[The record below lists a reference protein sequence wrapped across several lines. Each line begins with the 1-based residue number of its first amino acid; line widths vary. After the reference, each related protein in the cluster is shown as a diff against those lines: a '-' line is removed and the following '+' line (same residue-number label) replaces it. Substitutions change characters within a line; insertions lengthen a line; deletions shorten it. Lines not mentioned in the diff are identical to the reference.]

1 MEPIKE
7 PTPLV
12 LVASSP
18 HMHCGLTIGK
28 SMREVMLALVPAII
42 ASVYY
47 FRMSAAIVMV
57 TCVVSA
63 IVFETICNKVMHK
76 PNTVQDGSAAL
87 TGLLLAMCLPA
98 SMPPLFAAMGSM
110 FAIVVGKA
118 VFGGLG
124 CNIFNPAHIGRAI
137 LLASFPQQMTNW
149 VLPATAAASDAVSTA
164 TPLAV
169 MRATE
174 KIWQAG
180 GAASAAKLPDLMN
193 LFWGNVGG
201 SLGETCVPALVLG
214 GLYLIYKKL
223 IDWRIPVFYLVT
235 VAILTGV
242 YGAVMGYPS
251 TFPLYHLFAGGLM
264 IGAFFMATDWVTSP
278 ITKKGKIIYAIG
290 LGVLTLLITCAA
302 SVALVAGAHEGTKEI
317 IAKKHEADTKAAY
330 KQVLPDLGDLQK
342 EKAPGDLISDI
353 QKSSKGGKANGYI
366 YTVDPSGYGGKIKL
380 MVGIDAEKGTITG
393 IKVLSHSETPGLGAR
408 STEPEWQAQFKGK
421 SLKNDLVVTK
431 QDPTK
436 DNDIRAITAAT
447 ITSRAVVTGVNAARD
462 HYMKNFAN
470 GKG

>member
-12 LVASSP
+12 LVTSSP

-180 GAASAAKLPDLMN
+180 GAARPS
-193 LFWGNVGG
+193 F
-201 SLGETCVPALVLG
+201 
-214 GLYLIYKKL
+214 
-223 IDWRIPVFYLVT
+223 
-235 VAILTGV
+235 LT
-242 YGAVMGYPS
+242 S
-251 TFPLYHLFAGGLM
+251 
-264 IGAFFMATDWVTSP
+264 
-278 ITKKGKIIYAIG
+278 
-290 LGVLTLLITCAA
+290 
-302 SVALVAGAHEGTKEI
+302 
-317 IAKKHEADTKAAY
+317 
-330 KQVLPDLGDLQK
+330 
-342 EKAPGDLISDI
+342 
-353 QKSSKGGKANGYI
+353 
-366 YTVDPSGYGGKIKL
+366 
-380 MVGIDAEKGTITG
+380 
-393 IKVLSHSETPGLGAR
+393 
-408 STEPEWQAQFKGK
+408 
-421 SLKNDLVVTK
+421 
-431 QDPTK
+431 
-436 DNDIRAITAAT
+436 
-447 ITSRAVVTGVNAARD
+447 
-462 HYMKNFAN
+462 
-470 GKG
+470 

>member
-12 LVASSP
+12 LVTSSP
-18 HMHCGLTIGK
+18 AY
-28 SMREVMLALVPAII
+28 ALRADHWQVHERSHVGPCTG
-42 ASVYY
+42 YHR
-47 FRMSAAIVMV
+47 FCLLLPHERAIVMV

-174 KIWQAG
+174 KDLAGRRCRQCGQA
-180 GAASAAKLPDLMN
+180 S
-193 LFWGNVGG
+193 
-201 SLGETCVPALVLG
+201 
-214 GLYLIYKKL
+214 
-223 IDWRIPVFYLVT
+223 
-235 VAILTGV
+235 
-242 YGAVMGYPS
+242 
-251 TFPLYHLFAGGLM
+251 
-264 IGAFFMATDWVTSP
+264 
-278 ITKKGKIIYAIG
+278 
-290 LGVLTLLITCAA
+290 
-302 SVALVAGAHEGTKEI
+302 
-317 IAKKHEADTKAAY
+317 
-330 KQVLPDLGDLQK
+330 
-342 EKAPGDLISDI
+342 
-353 QKSSKGGKANGYI
+353 
-366 YTVDPSGYGGKIKL
+366 
-380 MVGIDAEKGTITG
+380 
-393 IKVLSHSETPGLGAR
+393 
-408 STEPEWQAQFKGK
+408 
-421 SLKNDLVVTK
+421 
-431 QDPTK
+431 
-436 DNDIRAITAAT
+436 
-447 ITSRAVVTGVNAARD
+447 
-462 HYMKNFAN
+462 
-470 GKG
+470 

>member
-12 LVASSP
+12 LVTSSP

-124 CNIFNPAHIGRAI
+124 CNIFNPAH
-137 LLASFPQQMTNW
+137 
-149 VLPATAAASDAVSTA
+149 
-164 TPLAV
+164 
-169 MRATE
+169 
-174 KIWQAG
+174 IWQAG

-290 LGVLTLLITCAA
+290 LGVLTSLIRLRGSYT
-302 SVALVAGAHEGTKEI
+302 EGVCYSILMMNMVTPMI
-317 IAKKHEADTKAAY
+317 DRFVRNVSFGGGLKK
-330 KQVLPDLGDLQK
+330 
-342 EKAPGDLISDI
+342 
-353 QKSSKGGKANGYI
+353 
-366 YTVDPSGYGGKIKL
+366 
-380 MVGIDAEKGTITG
+380 
-393 IKVLSHSETPGLGAR
+393 
-408 STEPEWQAQFKGK
+408 
-421 SLKNDLVVTK
+421 
-431 QDPTK
+431 
-436 DNDIRAITAAT
+436 
-447 ITSRAVVTGVNAARD
+447 
-462 HYMKNFAN
+462 
-470 GKG
+470 

>member
-12 LVASSP
+12 LVTSSP

-137 LLASFPQQMTNW
+137 LLA
-149 VLPATAAASDAVSTA
+149 
-164 TPLAV
+164 
-169 MRATE
+169 
-174 KIWQAG
+174 
-180 GAASAAKLPDLMN
+180 AKLPDLMN

-290 LGVLTLLITCAA
+290 LGVLTSLIRLRGSYT
-302 SVALVAGAHEGTKEI
+302 EGVCYSILMMNMVTPMI
-317 IAKKHEADTKAAY
+317 DRFVRNVSFGGGLKK
-330 KQVLPDLGDLQK
+330 
-342 EKAPGDLISDI
+342 
-353 QKSSKGGKANGYI
+353 
-366 YTVDPSGYGGKIKL
+366 
-380 MVGIDAEKGTITG
+380 
-393 IKVLSHSETPGLGAR
+393 
-408 STEPEWQAQFKGK
+408 
-421 SLKNDLVVTK
+421 
-431 QDPTK
+431 
-436 DNDIRAITAAT
+436 
-447 ITSRAVVTGVNAARD
+447 
-462 HYMKNFAN
+462 
-470 GKG
+470 

>member
-12 LVASSP
+12 LVTSSP

-242 YGAVMGYPS
+242 YGAVIGYPS

-290 LGVLTLLITCAA
+290 LGVLTSLIRLRGSYT
-302 SVALVAGAHEGTKEI
+302 EGVCYSILMMNMVTPMI
-317 IAKKHEADTKAAY
+317 DRFVRNVSFGGGLKK
-330 KQVLPDLGDLQK
+330 
-342 EKAPGDLISDI
+342 
-353 QKSSKGGKANGYI
+353 
-366 YTVDPSGYGGKIKL
+366 
-380 MVGIDAEKGTITG
+380 
-393 IKVLSHSETPGLGAR
+393 
-408 STEPEWQAQFKGK
+408 
-421 SLKNDLVVTK
+421 
-431 QDPTK
+431 
-436 DNDIRAITAAT
+436 
-447 ITSRAVVTGVNAARD
+447 
-462 HYMKNFAN
+462 
-470 GKG
+470 